1 FCSVVPAQP
10 VPGSSTGSGNLD
22 FLCSKNSTRAS
33 PWPLQSFRVQS
44 FMDARQAENRY
55 RHSRSQDYASC
66 GKSPE
71 GLSSDRT
78 TSRHGQLGIPPYQVP
93 EDLDLDSAAV
103 CNNQLRTN
111 PAPTPTHSHA
121 YRTSPTHLA

>member
-1 FCSVVPAQP
+1 MGTVYLRYFEKYRLQHSRTRDISVVPAQAGTYFSFVSFWIPAFAGMTFPNFCSVVPAQP

-44 FMDARQAENRY
+44 FMDARQPENRY

-66 GKSPE
+66 GKSP
-71 GLSSDRT
+71 G
-78 TSRHGQLGIPPYQVP
+78 G
-93 EDLDLDSAAV
+93 
-103 CNNQLRTN
+103 
-111 PAPTPTHSHA
+111 
-121 YRTSPTHLA
+121 